1 MSSIFDGIADAGRSE
16 EIASLAIG
24 KVKENWDEK
33 HPGMV
38 KVEYF
43 LGTTG
48 KNVSAWVPVVV
59 PYAGNG
65 YGEYFLPEIGSTVVL
80 GFNMGD
86 RNMPIVLGCLWNDVN
101 KLPASTAAKEN
112 PKKRLKTKGGN
123 EVLLTD
129 EKKKESIEVHTPGE
143 LKVKMTDETQ
153 KITITDK
160 NSKNLLEIK
169 AKDGHVR
176 LAAASKITLECGGT
190 AVTIDGKAKKMTLS
204 MNQIEIKGSQTVKI
218 NGQSTNIS
226 GSMVEVK
233 GSAQLKMDGGGMAQL
248 KAGMVKI
255 N

>member
-1 MSSIFDGIADAGRSE
+1 MNGLFDGIADTGRSE

-24 KVKENWDEK
+24 KVKENWNDK
-33 HPGMV
+33 NPGMV

-48 KNVSAWVPVVV
+48 KNVSAWVPVAV
-59 PYAGNG
+59 PYAGNS
-65 YGEYFLPEIGSTVVL
+65 YGNYFLPEVGSTVVL

-101 KLPASTAAKEN
+101 KLPTNTAAKDN
-112 PKKRLKTKGGN
+112 PKKLVKTKGGN
-123 EVLLTD
+123 EVLLSD
-129 EKKKESIEVHTPGE
+129 EKKKESIDVHTPGE
-143 LKVKMTDETQ
+143 LRVKLADEKQ
-153 KITITDK
+153 TITVQDK

-176 LAAASKITLECGGT
+176 IAAASKITLECGGT
-190 AVTIDGKAKKMTLS
+190 AVTIDGKAKKLTLS

-226 GSMVEVK
+226 GSMIDVK
-233 GSAQLKMDGGGMAQL
+233 GSASLKMDGGGMAQL

>member
-1 MSSIFDGIADAGRSE
+1 MSGIFDGIADAGRSE

-24 KVKENWDEK
+24 KVKENWDQK
-33 HPGMV
+33 NPGKV

-48 KNVSAWVPVVV
+48 KNVTAWVPVAV
-59 PYAGNG
+59 PYAGDT
-65 YGEYFLPEIGSTVVL
+65 YGTYFLPEIGSTVVL

-101 KLPASTAAKEN
+101 KLPTGTAAKEN
-112 PKKRLKTKGGN
+112 PKKQIRTKGEN
-123 EVLLTD
+123 EILFSD
-129 EKKKESIEVHTPGE
+129 EKKKQSIEVHTPGD
-143 LKVKMTDETQ
+143 LKIKLTDEKQ
-153 KITITDK
+153 NITISDK

-176 LAAASKITLECGGT
+176 IAAASKITLECGGT
-190 AVTIDGKAKKMTLS
+190 AVTIDGKAKKLTLK
-204 MNQIEIKGSQTVKI
+204 MNQIEITGSASVKVK
-218 NGQSTNIS
+218 GQSTNIS

-233 GSAQLKMDGGGMAQL
+233 SDANMTISAGAITQVKGS
-248 KAGMVKI
+248 MVKI

>member
-1 MSSIFDGIADAGRSE
+1 MSKIFDGIADTGRSE

-43 LGTTG
+43 LGTNG
-48 KNVSAWVPVVV
+48 KNVSAWVPVAV
-59 PYAGNG
+59 PYAGASHG
-65 YGEYFLPEIGSTVVL
+65 SYFLPEIGSTVVL

-101 KLPASTAAKEN
+101 KLPTDTAAKDN
-112 PKKRLKTKGGN
+112 PKKRIKTKGGN
-123 EVLLTD
+123 EILLSD
-129 EKKKESIEVHTPGE
+129 EKKKETINVHTPGN
-143 LKVKMTDETQ
+143 LTIKLADEKQT
-153 KITITDK
+153 ITIADK
-160 NSKNLLEIK
+160 DNKNLLEIK

-176 LAAASKITLECGGT
+176 LAAASKITLECGGS
-190 AVTIDGKAKKMTLS
+190 AVTIDGKAKKLTLS

-233 GSAQLKMDGGGMAQL
+233 SSANLTLSAGSMAQL
-248 KAGMVKI
+248 KGAMVKL